1 MAKQNQK
8 NQIQQDETKIV
19 DTTEKAEVTIT
30 RGKTPAEKAK
40 ERLERRQQ
48 EEDEKVAEI
57 ARKKAEEEKK
67 KSGQEEEETESEEQ

>member
-1 MAKQNQK
+1 MAKQSQK
-8 NQIQQDETKIV
+8 NQIQPDETESV
-19 DTTEKAEVTIT
+19 NASESVS

-67 KSGQEEEETESEEQ
+67 KSGQEEEVTESDEQ